1 MTLHKGTIRVYKSK
15 NVYEETLSRLR
26 RLFDDFPNVCVGFSG
41 GKDSTV
47 CLNMALKVAEEKN
60 RLPLKVIF
68 LDQEAEYENVINY
81 MRNVKADKR
90 VDMYWIQAPFKINNA
105 TSFENPWL
113 NAWEDGGEWIR
124 DKEEDSIHENIF
136 GAKLFYDFF
145 PRIAKTLYPDEP
157 MIYISGVRA
166 EESPARTMALTHDV
180 TYQDITWGKTLCK
193 ETKHYT
199 FYPIYDWSYT
209 DVWKAIESEQW
220 EYCKI
225 YDYLYQMGI
234 PVKDMRVSNLH
245 HETALKSLHT
255 LQEIEP
261 NNWNALCKRLDG
273 INTTT
278 QLGHEQYK
286 KIQKLPFMF
295 SDWKEYRDYLL
306 ENLITSEKY
315 QKGFKNYFAKMD
327 IKYGGINNIDDLYKT
342 QIASILT
349 NDFEYTK
356 LKNWKANPNVG
367 AYIKW
372 TRGIRTSQMLK
383 NKYINQDNLEQEIYQ
398 YEKAN

>member
-1 MTLHKGTIRVYKSK
+1 MNNHKGTIRVYKGK
-15 NVYEETLSRLR
+15 TVYEESLIRIR
-26 RLFDDFPNVCVGFSG
+26 RLFDDFPNVVVGFSG

-47 CLNMALKVAEEKN
+47 CLNLALKIAEEKN

-81 MRNVKADKR
+81 MRNVRADKR
-90 VDMYWIQAPFKINNA
+90 VDMYWIQCPFRINNA

-113 NAWEDGGEWIR
+113 NAWEVGGEWMR
-124 DKEEDSIHENIF
+124 DKEPDSIKENIF
-136 GAKLFYDFF
+136 GAKEFFDFF
-145 PRIAKTLYPDEP
+145 DRIADTLYPDEP
-157 MIYISGVRA
+157 MCYISGVRA
-166 EESPARTMALTHDV
+166 EESPARTMGLTYDV
-180 TYQDITWGKTLCK
+180 TYKDITWGKRLNGEK
-193 ETKHYT
+193 RHYT

-209 DVWKAIESEQW
+209 DVWKAIDSNDW

-225 YDYLYQMGI
+225 YDFLYQKGVPI
-234 PVKDMRVSNLH
+234 RDMRVSNLH
-245 HETALKSLHT
+245 HETAIKGLHN

-261 NNWNALCKRLDG
+261 NNWNALTKRLDG

-286 KIQKLPFMF
+286 KLSKLPFMF

-306 ENLITSEKY
+306 DNLISEEYHAGFVKFFANMDRKY
-315 QKGFKNYFAKMD
+315 SD
-327 IKYGGINNIDDLYKT
+327 LVDIDDLYKT

-356 LKNWKANPNVG
+356 MKNWKKNPLVG
-367 AYIKW
+367 TFIKW
-372 TRGIRTSQMLK
+372 TNGIRTSRMLN
-383 NKYINQDNLEQEIYQ
+383 NKYIPQENLEQEIIE
-398 YEKAN
+398 YERQ